1 MPPVQALFSL
11 PITHILNFLIQADS
25 FSLISP
31 LITEGPFE
39 PLKTGVC
46 IMQNDVGLGGLLAS
60 SIRRKSYH
68 SLRQIALNGPL
79 LAAVLIV
86 GGLGSVARAQ
96 ATPHL
101 SPVGPTGQ
109 ANTLDA
115 QTGTIAFAG
124 QEITL
129 SGATGLIGMSSEV
142 AYGAVSQGIATADGK
157 VARAGQML
165 LIPPYGAAVS
175 VQHFDASRLLASLDP
190 QTRTALPSLAAHLTA
205 IKAGQQRGIWLGRLG
220 RTNYNVAAPG
230 TGDAELAARTVTG
243 VPAVQTIRYS
253 GEANPATISQKVV
266 DTFLGA
272 LARGDA
278 ATAASLLDP
287 VPYGTSDL
295 RGGAS
300 DARLM
305 MARELIAQHPW
316 ATLLKDSAAT
326 RSEEDN
332 VWKIA
337 APLGQGELVMRPM
350 GDFIFVRSIN
360 VGEI

>member
-1 MPPVQALFSL
+1 
-11 PITHILNFLIQADS
+11 
-25 FSLISP
+25 
-31 LITEGPFE
+31 
-39 PLKTGVC
+39 
-46 IMQNDVGLGGLLAS
+46 MQSDVGLGGLLA
-60 SIRRKSYH
+60 RCVRYKLYRG
-68 SLRQIALNGPL
+68 LRQIGLNGPV

-86 GGLGSVARAQ
+86 GGLGGVAHAQ
-96 ATPHL
+96 PIQQQ
-101 SPVGPTGQ
+101 SEVGQSSQ

-124 QEITL
+124 QEITM

-142 AYGAVSQGIATADGK
+142 AYVAVSQGTATADGN

-175 VQHFDASRLLASLDP
+175 VQRFDASRLLASLDSE
-190 QTRTALPSLAAHLTA
+190 TRTELPNLAAHLTA
-205 IKAGQQRGIWLGRLG
+205 IKAVQQRGIWLGRLG

-272 LARGDA
+272 LASGDA

-316 ATLLKDSAAT
+316 AALLKDSAAS

-337 APLGQGELVMRPM
+337 GPSGQGELVMRPM

-360 VGEI
+360 VGEIR